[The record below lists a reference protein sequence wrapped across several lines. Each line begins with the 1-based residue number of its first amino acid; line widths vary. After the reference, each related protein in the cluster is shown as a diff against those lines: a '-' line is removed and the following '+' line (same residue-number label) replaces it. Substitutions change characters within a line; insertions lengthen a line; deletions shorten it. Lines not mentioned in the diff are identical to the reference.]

1 MLCNWCNIR
10 KHWSL
15 FFFFLF
21 SFSSRAEKGSI
32 LLPMAWYPPS
42 RDFLQEWW
50 GYWTG
55 IVSTSLFY
63 SLRVMAMVTLRNFWS
78 FWHLAN
84 TPSLKDLTSTVVVTS
99 VKMMQA
105 VLWEWTSSCRSWG
118 RHQLIGPPSNWHQ
131 ILLYTIC
138 YGLCFE
144 SLLCNISCLCS
155 YQQLYA
161 VIIFILS
168 EVNVSSD
175 LSHNSCLKTA
185 VTIENGSVFDDLWK

>member
-144 SLLCNISCLCS
+144 SVLCNISCLCS
-155 YQQLYA
+155 YQQLMQWSY
-161 VIIFILS
+161 LY
-168 EVNVSSD
+168 
-175 LSHNSCLKTA
+175 CLKSTFHQTYQILH
-185 VTIENGSVFDDLWK
+185 VSKQQLQ

>member
-1 MLCNWCNIR
+1 MTPVLCNWCNIR

-15 FFFFLF
+15 FFFS

-42 RDFLQEWW
+42 RDFLQEWQR
-50 GYWTG
+50 YWTG

-63 SLRVMAMVTLRNFWS
+63 SLGVMAMVTLRNFWS

-84 TPSLKDLTSTVVVTS
+84 TASLKDLTSTVVVTS
-99 VKMMQA
+99 IKMMQA

-131 ILLYTIC
+131 ILLCILYVVLNQC
-138 YGLCFE
+138 YVIYHVHVAINSFMQWSYLY
-144 SLLCNISCLCS
+144 CLKS
-155 YQQLYA
+155 MFHQTYHIIHVSKQQLQ
-161 VIIFILS
+161 
-168 EVNVSSD
+168 
-175 LSHNSCLKTA
+175 
-185 VTIENGSVFDDLWK
+185 